1 MYVKEV
7 VVMGKE
13 GTQVPVSKYFSRNI
27 EYLQKELRIEQN
39 FDLIHHKIEHGG
51 VKLGLFFVDGFAGGL
66 AMIETLKR
74 LNELE
79 EREMRRDPIKA
90 LTQSIIPHQ
99 EVDTSK
105 DLEEVIAQVLAG
117 QAAFI
122 VEGCEE
128 AILVDTRE
136 YPARTPE
143 EPDLE
148 RVVRGP
154 RDGFVETIVFNT
166 ALIRRHVRDRSLI
179 FEYLQVGQRSK
190 TDVCL
195 SYIDSVV
202 DPRLVKRIKDKI
214 EEIDIDNLSMGEK
227 TLEEFIFGKTM
238 NPYPQVRY
246 TERGDTASVHL
257 MEGHVLVMVD
267 GSPSVMICPATF
279 WHHLQHAEEYR
290 QKPIVGAFLRW
301 VRFVAILSGL
311 FLLPLWYLFA
321 THPELLPPDLS
332 FIGLDEEGAIP
343 LYIQFLIAEIGVEI
357 LRMAAIHTPS
367 ALATALGLI
376 AALMIGDI
384 AIEVGLFSPEIILYL
399 SIAVLGNYAMPS
411 YEMSL
416 ANRVVRLVLLTA
428 TAAFG
433 VLGFVLSV
441 FGWIFLL
448 ISTKTLNTPYLWPF
462 IPFNGKAFMET
473 IIRSPMPLIK
483 SRPSVLNTQDN
494 SSQTGES

>member
-1 MYVKEV
+1 
-7 VVMGKE
+7 
-13 GTQVPVSKYFSRNI
+13 
-27 EYLQKELRIEQN
+27 
-39 FDLIHHKIEHGG
+39 
-51 VKLGLFFVDGFAGGL
+51 
-66 AMIETLKR
+66 MIEMLKR
-74 LNELE
+74 LHEIE
-79 EREMRRDPIKA
+79 DRDMRRDPINA
-90 LTQSIIPHQ
+90 LTKSIIPHQ
-99 EVDTSK
+99 EVGTSK
-105 DLEEVIAQVLAG
+105 DLEEVIVQVLAG
-117 QAAFI
+117 QAALI
-122 VEGCEE
+122 IEGCEQ
-128 AILVDTRE
+128 AVLVDTRE
-136 YPARTPE
+136 YPIRSPK

-190 TDVCL
+190 TDICL

-214 EEIDIDNLSMGEK
+214 EQINIDNLSMGEK

-238 NPYPQVRY
+238 NPFPQVRY

-257 MEGHVLVMVD
+257 MEGHVLVIVD

-301 VRFVAILSGL
+301 VRFVAVFSGL

-321 THPELLPPDLS
+321 THPELLPPNFS
-332 FIGLDEEGAIP
+332 FIGVNEEGSIP
-343 LYIQFLIAEIGVEI
+343 LYIQFLVAEIGVEI

-384 AIEVGLFSPEIILYL
+384 AIKVGLFTSEVILYL

-411 YEMSL
+411 YELSL
-416 ANRVVRLVLLTA
+416 ANRVIRLVFLSA
-428 TAAFG
+428 TALFG
-433 VLGFVLSV
+433 VKGFVLSI
-441 FGWIFLL
+441 FGWIILL
-448 ISTKTLNTPYLWPF
+448 LTTKTLNTPYLWPF
-462 IPFNGKAFMET
+462 IPFNAKAFLQT

-483 SRPSVLNTQDN
+483 SRPSVLNTTDN
-494 SSQTGES
+494 SSQSKDS

>member
-1 MYVKEV
+1 MGIV
-7 VVMGKE
+7 GKE
-13 GTQVPVSKYFSRNI
+13 GTQIPISKHFSKNI

-39 FDLIHHKIEHGG
+39 FDLIHHKIEHG
-51 VKLGLFFVDGFAGGL
+51 KLKIGMFFVDGFAGGL

-74 LNELE
+74 LSEVDELSFKKN
-79 EREMRRDPIKA
+79 PVTV

-99 EVDTSK
+99 EVDTTK
-105 DLEEVIAQVLAG
+105 DLEEVIVQVLSG

-122 VEGCEE
+122 IEGCQE
-128 AILVDTRE
+128 AVLVDTRE
-136 YPARTPE
+136 YPVRSPK

-202 DPRLVKRIKDKI
+202 DPRLVKRLKDKI
-214 EEIDIDNLSMGEK
+214 EEINIDDLSMGEK

-257 MEGHVLVMVD
+257 MEGHILILVD
-267 GSPSVMICPATF
+267 GSPSVMVCPATF

-290 QKPIVGAFLRW
+290 QKPVVGAFLRW
-301 VRFVAILSGL
+301 VRFVALFAGL

-321 THPELLPPDLS
+321 THPELLPKDFS
-332 FIGLDEEGAIP
+332 FIGVNEEGEIP
-343 LYIQFLIAEIGVEI
+343 LFLQFLIAEIGVEI

-376 AALMIGDI
+376 AALMIGEI
-384 AIEVGLFSPEIILYL
+384 AIEVGLFTSEVILYL
-399 SIAVLGNYAMPS
+399 AIAVLGNYAMPS
-411 YEMSL
+411 YEISL
-416 ANRVVRLVLLTA
+416 SNRITRLVFLAA

-433 VLGFVLSV
+433 VIGFVVS
-441 FGWIFLL
+441 IFLWLLLL
-448 ISTKTLNTPYLWPF
+448 ISTKVLNAPYMWPF
-462 IPFNGKAFMET
+462 IPFNAKALYVTLF
-473 IIRSPMPLIK
+473 RSPMPLNK
-483 SRPSVLNTQDN
+483 SRPSVLNTQD
-494 SSQTGES
+494 SSRQTGES